1 MSPSSSLG
9 TGLSDAIAGDARLLI
24 LQELVKQVDGRL
36 SELLIRR
43 VLDIYGI
50 RRDRDWIATQLR
62 KLEMLGAVEISAAG
76 TVLVALITRAGRDH
90 VEERAVIAGVTR
102 PAEAG

>member
-1 MSPSSSLG
+1 MTSLA
-9 TGLSDAIAGDARLLI
+9 DAIAADARLLI
-24 LQELVKQVDGRL
+24 LKELAKQVDGRL

-62 KLEMLGAVEISAAG
+62 KLEMLGAVELQPAG
-76 TVLVALITRAGRDH
+76 DVLVALIVRAGRDH
-90 VEERAVIAGVTR
+90 VEERAVIEGVTR
-102 PAEAG
+102 PADAA